1 MDNCR
6 PVFKET
12 PAWSRKRCR
21 LKRKTG
27 KEEEEDGRERENGW
41 RREKKM
47 TKEAESRREGREG
60 YLFGENEGI
69 LASIWSAINH
79 FPRKRR
85 HPSPPP
91 ATEVSRYPESFFPTS
106 TFEGKVFAFVPPSYF
121 PLLYLAR

>member
-6 PVFKET
+6 PVFKGT

-41 RREKKM
+41 RKEKKM
-47 TKEAESRREGREG
+47 AKEAESRREGRGG